1 MDRNDLIQMSFI
13 VAMVVWSI
21 IHKMFLTSYIDD
33 VTAQQIGLV
42 ILIAPMFILEIAIQ
56 HITGKYPY
64 IRAIVRPSNKVLRFY
79 IKEKQRIPG
88 EGSYDTM
95 RIKTGWPVK
104 PQHHDKTDLLRIVYK
119 GVWSDLITFRPGRS
133 RYFDYEVNHPQTEQI
148 ILYEMMRECVDVDH
162 FLEVPTYF
170 LRDATGHY
178 NDFMKLPLER
188 KEPPKTE
195 KPPEPPLEEP
205 AQEVPVEVAKTE

>member
-13 VAMVVWSI
+13 VAMVAWSI
-21 IHKMFLTSYIDD
+21 IHKMFLTAYIDD
-33 VTAQQIGLV
+33 ITAQQIGLV

-64 IRAIVRPSNKVLRFY
+64 VRAIVRPDNKVLRFY
-79 IKEKQRIPG
+79 IKEKQLIRGPI
-88 EGSYDTM
+88 YNTM

-104 PQHHDKTDLLRIVYK
+104 TQHHGKTDGIRIIFK
-119 GVWSDLITFRPGRS
+119 GIWTELIVFRPGRS

-148 ILYEMMRECVDVDH
+148 ILYKMLQECVDVDH
-162 FLEVPTYF
+162 FQEVPTYF

-178 NDFMKLPLER
+178 NEFMKLPLD
-188 KEPPKTE
+188 KKKPPKVE
-195 KPPEPPLEEP
+195 KPPEPPVDEP
-205 AQEVPVEVAKTE
+205 VPELTVEGGS